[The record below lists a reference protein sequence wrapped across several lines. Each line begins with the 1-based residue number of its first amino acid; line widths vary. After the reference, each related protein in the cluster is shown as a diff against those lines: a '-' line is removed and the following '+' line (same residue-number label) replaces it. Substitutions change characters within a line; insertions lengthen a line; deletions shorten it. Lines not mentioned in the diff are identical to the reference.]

1 MVLDQINTGLKKV
14 VADGTYAKIY
24 KHWFDDNVPTLPQQ

>member
-1 MVLDQINTGLKKV
+1 

-24 KHWFDDNVPTLPQQ
+24 KTWFDDNVPTLPAQ

>member
-1 MVLDQINTGLKKV
+1 

-24 KHWFDDNVPTLPQQ
+24 KAWFDDNVPTLPAQ